1 MSQLRYLKNVVTL
14 SLDAEKC
21 VGCGLCTVVCPHGVF
36 EIQNRKAV
44 IVDRD
49 ACMECG
55 ACSRN
60 CPVEAISVEPGV
72 GCATAVLSSKLSGS
86 GQVSCGDSNCKCC
99 NQPSS

>member
-1 MSQLRYLKNVVTL
+1 MRQLRYLKNVVTL

-21 VGCGLCTVVCPHGVF
+21 IGCGLCTIVCPHGVF
-36 EIQNRKAV
+36 ELPNHRAV

-60 CPVEAISVEPGV
+60 CPVGAINVRPGV
-72 GCATAVLSSKLSGS
+72 GCAAAILSSKLSGS
-86 GQVSCGDSNCKCC
+86 AKENCDCC
-99 NQPSS
+99 CQSDQTCT